1 MCQPTMGQQIGFP
14 AFVVVIDA
22 KLAQCIA
29 LDPLIAFRWNERQHG
44 FELVERSG
52 LAQSRD

>member
-29 LDPLIAFRWNERQHG
+29 LD
-44 FELVERSG
+44 RS
-52 LAQSRD
+52 